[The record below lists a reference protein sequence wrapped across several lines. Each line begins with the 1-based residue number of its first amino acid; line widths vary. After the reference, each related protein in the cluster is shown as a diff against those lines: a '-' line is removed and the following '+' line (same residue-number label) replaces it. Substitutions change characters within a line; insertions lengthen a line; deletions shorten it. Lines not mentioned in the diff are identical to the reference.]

1 MWIVFAFLSAILL
14 GFYDVS
20 KKISLKDNAIIPVLF
35 LNTLFCSLLFVP
47 FIALSGNA
55 IGSDAFL
62 YVPQTSLHEQV
73 FIMLKAVI
81 VLSSWIL
88 GYKAIKHLPLTIVG
102 PINATRPVMVLMGA
116 LLLYGERLNLWQW
129 AGVALSIVSFFMLSR
144 SGRKEGIKFSHN
156 KWIAF
161 LIAAAVL
168 GACSGLYDRL
178 ILAPV
183 SEGGLGLHRMT
194 VQAYYNFYQCILM
207 FVAMLTMWLPKR
219 RSSTPLKWHWAI
231 PVISIFL
238 SAADLAYFYAL
249 TKPDAMISV
258 VSMIRRGSV
267 VVSFCIGAIFLHE
280 KNLRSKLPDVIL
292 ILLSMLML
300 YLGSK

>member
-1 MWIVFAFLSAILL
+1 MWIAFALLSALLL

-144 SGRKEGIKFSHN
+144 SGRKEGIRFSHN

-207 FVAMLTMWLPKR
+207 FGAMLTMWLPKR
-219 RSSTPLKWHWAI
+219 HSSTPLKWHWAI

>member
-1 MWIVFAFLSAILL
+1 MWIAFAFLSALLL

-102 PINATRPVMVLMGA
+102 PINATRPVMVLVGA

-207 FVAMLTMWLPKR
+207 FIAMLTMWLPKR

-249 TKPDAMISV
+249 TKPDAMIAV

-267 VVSFCIGAIFLHE
+267 VVSFCIGSIFLHE
-280 KNLRSKLPDVIL
+280 KNLRSKFTDVIL

>member
-1 MWIVFAFLSAILL
+1 MWIAFAFLSAILL

-102 PINATRPVMVLMGA
+102 PINATRPVMVLVGA

-207 FVAMLTMWLPKR
+207 FIAMLTMWLPKR

-249 TKPDAMISV
+249 TKPDAMIAV

-267 VVSFCIGAIFLHE
+267 VVSFCIGSIFLHE
-280 KNLRSKLPDVIL
+280 KNLRSKFTDVIL

>member
-1 MWIVFAFLSAILL
+1 MWIAFALLSALLL

-292 ILLSMLML
+292 ILLSMLMP

>member
-1 MWIVFAFLSAILL
+1 MWIAFALLSALLL

-194 VQAYYNFYQCILM
+194 VQVYYNFYQCILM

>member
-1 MWIVFAFLSAILL
+1 MWIAFALLSALLL

-144 SGRKEGIKFSHN
+144 SGRKEGIRFSHN

-194 VQAYYNFYQCILM
+194 VQVYYNFYQCILM

-300 YLGSK
+300 YLGSR

>member
-1 MWIVFAFLSAILL
+1 MWIAFALLSALLL

-300 YLGSK
+300 YFGSK

>member
-1 MWIVFAFLSAILL
+1 MWIAFALLSALLL

-300 YLGSK
+300 YLGSR

>member
-1 MWIVFAFLSAILL
+1 MWIAFAFLSAILL

-102 PINATRPVMVLMGA
+102 PINATRPVMVLVGA

-161 LIAAAVL
+161 LIAATVL

-249 TKPDAMISV
+249 TKPDAMIAV

-267 VVSFCIGAIFLHE
+267 VVSFCIGSIFLHE
-280 KNLRSKLPDVIL
+280 KNFRSKFTDVIL

>member
-1 MWIVFAFLSAILL
+1 MWIAFALLSALLL

-62 YVPQTSLHEQV
+62 YVLQTSLHEQV

-144 SGRKEGIKFSHN
+144 SGRKEGIRFSHN

-219 RSSTPLKWHWAI
+219 HSSTPLKWHWAI

>member
-1 MWIVFAFLSAILL
+1 MWIAFALLSALLL

-129 AGVALSIVSFFMLSR
+129 AGVALSIVSFFVLSR
-144 SGRKEGIKFSHN
+144 SGRKEGIRFSHN

-219 RSSTPLKWHWAI
+219 HSSTPLKWHWAI

-258 VSMIRRGSV
+258 ISMIRRGSV

-300 YLGSK
+300 YLGSR

>member
-1 MWIVFAFLSAILL
+1 MWIAFALLSALLL

-47 FIALSGNA
+47 FIALSGNV

-102 PINATRPVMVLMGA
+102 PINATRPVMVLIGA

-144 SGRKEGIKFSHN
+144 SGRKEGIRFSHN

-267 VVSFCIGAIFLHE
+267 VVSFCIGAIFLRE

>member
-1 MWIVFAFLSAILL
+1 MWIAFALLSALLL

-144 SGRKEGIKFSHN
+144 SGRKEGIRFSHN

-219 RSSTPLKWHWAI
+219 HSSTPLKWHWAI

-258 VSMIRRGSV
+258 ISMIRRGSV

-300 YLGSK
+300 YLGSR

>member
-1 MWIVFAFLSAILL
+1 MWIAFALLSALLL

-102 PINATRPVMVLMGA
+102 PFNATRPVMVLVGA

-249 TKPDAMISV
+249 TKPDAMIAV

-267 VVSFCIGAIFLHE
+267 VVSFCIGSIFLHE
-280 KNLRSKLPDVIL
+280 KNLRSKFTDVIL

>member
-1 MWIVFAFLSAILL
+1 MWIAFAFLSAILL

-144 SGRKEGIKFSHN
+144 SGRKEGIRFSHN

-219 RSSTPLKWHWAI
+219 HSSTPLKWHWAI

-300 YLGSK
+300 YLGSR

>member
-1 MWIVFAFLSAILL
+1 MSAILL

-20 KKISLKDNAIIPVLF
+20 KKISLKNNAIIPVLF

-55 IGSDAFL
+55 IGSEDFL

-73 FIMLKAVI
+73 FIMFKAVI

-249 TKPDAMISV
+249 TKPGAMISV

-280 KNLRSKLPDVIL
+280 KNLRSKLLDVIL

>member
-1 MWIVFAFLSAILL
+1 MWIAFAFLSAILL

-20 KKISLKDNAIIPVLF
+20 KKISLKNNAIIPVLF

-161 LIAAAVL
+161 LIAAVVL

-194 VQAYYNFYQCILM
+194 VQVYYNFYQCILM

-219 RSSTPLKWHWAI
+219 HSSTPLKWHWAI

-267 VVSFCIGAIFLHE
+267 VVSFCIGAIFL
-280 KNLRSKLPDVIL
+280 SKITLK
-292 ILLSMLML
+292 SAE
-300 YLGSK
+300 

>member
-1 MWIVFAFLSAILL
+1 MWIAFALLSALLL

-55 IGSDAFL
+55 IGPDAFL

-102 PINATRPVMVLMGA
+102 PINATRPVMVLVGA

-207 FVAMLTMWLPKR
+207 FIAMLTMWLPKR

-267 VVSFCIGAIFLHE
+267 VVSFCIGSIFLHE

-292 ILLSMLML
+292 ILLSMLTL

>member
-1 MWIVFAFLSAILL
+1 MWIAFALLSALLL

-144 SGRKEGIKFSHN
+144 SGRKEGIRFSHN

-194 VQAYYNFYQCILM
+194 VQVYYNFYQCILM

>member
-1 MWIVFAFLSAILL
+1 MWIAFAFLSAILL

-102 PINATRPVMVLMGA
+102 PINATRPVMVLVGA

-219 RSSTPLKWHWAI
+219 HSSTPLKWHWAI

-249 TKPDAMISV
+249 TKPDAMIAV

-267 VVSFCIGAIFLHE
+267 VVSFCIGSIFLHE
-280 KNLRSKLPDVIL
+280 KNLRSKFTDVIL

>member
-1 MWIVFAFLSAILL
+1 MWIAFAFLSAILL

-73 FIMLKAVI
+73 FIMLKAII

-249 TKPDAMISV
+249 TKPDAMIAV

-267 VVSFCIGAIFLHE
+267 VVSFCIGSIFLHE
-280 KNLRSKLPDVIL
+280 KNLRSKFTDVIL

>member
-1 MWIVFAFLSAILL
+1 M
-14 GFYDVS
+14 
-20 KKISLKDNAIIPVLF
+20 F

-102 PINATRPVMVLMGA
+102 PINATRPVMVLVGA

-249 TKPDAMISV
+249 TKPDAMIAV

-267 VVSFCIGAIFLHE
+267 VVSFCIGSIFLHE
-280 KNLRSKLPDVIL
+280 KNFRSKFTDVIL

>member
-1 MWIVFAFLSAILL
+1 MWIAFAFLSAILL

-116 LLLYGERLNLWQW
+116 LLLFGERLNLWQW

-231 PVISIFL
+231 PIISIFL

>member
-1 MWIVFAFLSAILL
+1 MWIAFAFLSAILL

-102 PINATRPVMVLMGA
+102 PINATRPVMVLVGA

-249 TKPDAMISV
+249 TKPDAMIAV

-267 VVSFCIGAIFLHE
+267 VVSFCIGSIFLHE
-280 KNLRSKLPDVIL
+280 KNFHSKFTDVIL

>member
-1 MWIVFAFLSAILL
+1 MWIAFAFLSAILL

-102 PINATRPVMVLMGA
+102 PINATRPVMVLVGA

-194 VQAYYNFYQCILM
+194 VQAYYNFYQSILM

-249 TKPDAMISV
+249 TKPDAMIAV

-267 VVSFCIGAIFLHE
+267 VVSFCIGSIFLHE
-280 KNLRSKLPDVIL
+280 KNLRSKFTDVIL

>member
-1 MWIVFAFLSAILL
+1 MWIAFAFLSAILL

-102 PINATRPVMVLMGA
+102 PINATRPVMVLVGA

-178 ILAPV
+178 ILVPV

-249 TKPDAMISV
+249 TKPDAMIAV

-267 VVSFCIGAIFLHE
+267 VVSFCIGSIFLHE
-280 KNLRSKLPDVIL
+280 KNLRSKFTDVIL

>member
-1 MWIVFAFLSAILL
+1 MWIAFAFLSAILL

-102 PINATRPVMVLMGA
+102 PINATRPVMVLVGA

-207 FVAMLTMWLPKR
+207 FIAMLTMWLPKR

-267 VVSFCIGAIFLHE
+267 VVSFCIGSIFLHE

>member
-1 MWIVFAFLSAILL
+1 MWIAFAFLSAILL
-14 GFYDVS
+14 GFYDMS

-102 PINATRPVMVLMGA
+102 PINATRPVMVLVGA

-249 TKPDAMISV
+249 TKPDAMIAV

-267 VVSFCIGAIFLHE
+267 VVSFCIGSIFLHE
-280 KNLRSKLPDVIL
+280 KNLRSKFTDVIL

>member
-1 MWIVFAFLSAILL
+1 MWIAFALLSALLL

-102 PINATRPVMVLMGA
+102 PINATRSE
-116 LLLYGERLNLWQW
+116 ER
-129 AGVALSIVSFFMLSR
+129 R
-144 SGRKEGIKFSHN
+144 
-156 KWIAF
+156 
-161 LIAAAVL
+161 
-168 GACSGLYDRL
+168 
-178 ILAPV
+178 
-183 SEGGLGLHRMT
+183 
-194 VQAYYNFYQCILM
+194 
-207 FVAMLTMWLPKR
+207 
-219 RSSTPLKWHWAI
+219 
-231 PVISIFL
+231 
-238 SAADLAYFYAL
+238 
-249 TKPDAMISV
+249 
-258 VSMIRRGSV
+258 
-267 VVSFCIGAIFLHE
+267 
-280 KNLRSKLPDVIL
+280 
-292 ILLSMLML
+292 
-300 YLGSK
+300 

>member
-1 MWIVFAFLSAILL
+1 MWIAFAFLSAILL

-102 PINATRPVMVLMGA
+102 PINATRPVMVLVGA

-219 RSSTPLKWHWAI
+219 CSSTPLKWHWAI

-249 TKPDAMISV
+249 TKPDAMIAV

-267 VVSFCIGAIFLHE
+267 VVSFCIGSIFLHE
-280 KNLRSKLPDVIL
+280 KNLRSKFTDVIL

>member
-1 MWIVFAFLSAILL
+1 MWIAFALLSALLL

-144 SGRKEGIKFSHN
+144 SGRKEGIRFSHN

-183 SEGGLGLHRMT
+183 SEGGLGLHHMT
-194 VQAYYNFYQCILM
+194 VQVYYNFYQCILM

-300 YLGSK
+300 YLGSR

>member
-1 MWIVFAFLSAILL
+1 MWIAFALLSALLL

-280 KNLRSKLPDVIL
+280 KNLCSKLPDVIL

>member
-1 MWIVFAFLSAILL
+1 MWIAFALLSALLL

-47 FIALSGNA
+47 FIALSGNT

-144 SGRKEGIKFSHN
+144 SGRKEGIRFSHN

-219 RSSTPLKWHWAI
+219 HSSTPLKWHWAI

-300 YLGSK
+300 YLGSR

>member
-1 MWIVFAFLSAILL
+1 MWIAFAFLSAILL

-102 PINATRPVMVLMGA
+102 PINATRPVMVLVGA

-207 FVAMLTMWLPKR
+207 FIAMLTMWLPKR

-267 VVSFCIGAIFLHE
+267 VVSFCIGSIFLHE

-292 ILLSMLML
+292 ILLSMLTL